1 MEKLNLTDEQ
11 KKTLKLF
18 SYYCMSHGAE
28 EVENNV
34 WVQYGDLEWNEN
46 YWNIVK
52 PHSSSHIE
60 GYDKIEELKETI
72 IEDNNL
78 LEVAD
83 DMDYYTNIQFGI
95 DCRERILTIKAWQ
108 QVMNS
113 ESQSITRNV
122 KEYESLNEFV
132 NKMKSDG
139 YRVGEINFEGS
150 GDSGYV
156 DNTLELDGNETIEV
170 PSEIEDFCY
179 DMLSEFPGWEI
190 NEGSQG
196 NFYFDFESGEVEL
209 NYEQNFTDN
218 EQIDFGLIAKF

>member
-1 MEKLNLTDEQ
+1 MENLNLTDEQ
-11 KKTLKLF
+11 KKTLKVF
-18 SYYCMSHGAE
+18 SYYCMSYGAE

-34 WVQYGDLEWNEN
+34 WVQYGYVDWDED
-46 YWNIVK
+46 YWTIVK
-52 PHSSSHIE
+52 PSSSSHIE

-72 IEDNNL
+72 IKDNEL
-78 LEVAD
+78 LYVAD
-83 DMDYYTNIQFGI
+83 DSDYYTNIQFNI
-95 DCRERILTIKAWQ
+95 DCKERILTIKAWQ

-122 KEYESLNEFV
+122 KEYESLKEFV
-132 NKMKSDG
+132 DKMKSDG
-139 YRVGEINFEGS
+139 YRVGEITFEGS

-156 DNTLELDGNETIEV
+156 DNTLMLEDNKTIEV
-170 PSEIEDFCY
+170 PSEVEDFCY

-196 NFYFDFESGEVEL
+196 YFYFDFESGEVEL

>member
-1 MEKLNLTDEQ
+1 MKNLNLTDEQ

-18 SYYCMSHGAE
+18 SYYCMSYGAE

-34 WVQYGDLEWNEN
+34 WFQYGDVDWDED
-46 YWNIVK
+46 YWTIVK
-52 PHSSSHIE
+52 PSSSSHIE

-83 DMDYYTNIQFGI
+83 DIDYYANIQFGI

-113 ESQSITRNV
+113 ESHSITRNV

-132 NKMKSDG
+132 DKMKSDG
-139 YRVGEINFEGS
+139 YRVGEISFEGS

-156 DNTLELDGNETIEV
+156 DNTLMLEGDETIEV
-170 PSEIEDFCY
+170 PSEVEDFCY

-196 NFYFDFESGEVEL
+196 YFYFDFESGEVEL